1 MLDYGIIGNCK
12 TCSLIKSNASI
23 DWFCFPSFD
32 SPSIFAKLL
41 DNKIGGSFEI
51 ITSDRYKTTQYYDDY
66 TAVLVTKFQ
75 SQNSSFK
82 VIDFF
87 PRYRKILPNKKT
99 KLFRQN
105 TLIRIIEPIKGKPN
119 INIVYNPKP
128 NYAKDKTNLIIE
140 NDLLKTKEINLSS
153 NLDYEKIINQ
163 EKIELNKTLFF
174 AIGVTEK
181 DNFNLTYVK
190 KLLSTTKNYWTRW
203 VGTLNIPTNNSDQII
218 RSAITLKLLTYSE
231 TGAIVAAPTTSIPEE
246 IGSER
251 TWDYRFCWVRDAVFT
266 ANAFKKI
273 GRDYEAK
280 KLLEFML
287 EQSVKKNK
295 SLQLM
300 YGINGETK
308 LTEKKLTHLKGFKN
322 SKPVRIGNAAY
333 NQKQNDIYG
342 SLIDMMY
349 MYYVFYEYETKLPK
363 RYWNFL
369 KYLVKEIENNWKTS
383 DHGIWEF
390 RMQKQHFTYSKL
402 MCYIGMD
409 FAMKIA
415 QHYEKVTYA
424 EKWASLR
431 DKIKDNILMNA
442 WNEKKRSFTMYYGS
456 EELDASVLKMSYH
469 NFLEHDDPRMI
480 NTILNINKQLRV
492 NSLVHRY
499 KIEDDFGKSKSTF
512 TICSFW
518 LIDALYRIGE
528 EKEAKKMYEKL
539 KDYSNHLGLYA
550 EDLTIKKKQNIGNF
564 PQAYTHLALIYSS
577 LLLSEWGTQRKKH
590 ENFIKKYVK

>member
-1 MLDYGIIGNCK
+1 MLNYGIIGNCK
-12 TCSLIKSNASI
+12 TCALINNDASI

-41 DNKIGGSFEI
+41 DEKIGGTFQI
-51 ITSDRYKTTQYYDDY
+51 KVSDEYKTTQYYDDY
-66 TAVLVTKFQ
+66 SAVLVTKFQ
-75 SQNSSFK
+75 SQKSSFK

-105 TLIRIIEPIKGKPN
+105 VLFRIIEPIRGKPN
-119 INIVYNPKP
+119 LKLIYDPKP
-128 NYAKDKTNLIIE
+128 NYAITNPKFKIK
-140 NDLLKTKEINLSS
+140 NNLLTTKEINLSS
-153 NLDYEKIINQ
+153 NLDYKILLNQ
-163 EKIELNKTLFF
+163 SEFELNKTLFF
-174 AIGVTEK
+174 AIGATEN
-181 DNFNLTYVK
+181 DNFNLTYAK
-190 KLLSTTKNYWTRW
+190 KLLSATKKYWSQW
-203 VGTLNIPTNNSDQII
+203 VGTLNIPINNSDQII

-266 ANAFKKI
+266 VNAFKKI

-287 EQSVKKNK
+287 NQSIKKNK
-295 SLQLM
+295 PLQLM

-308 LTEKKLTHLKGFKN
+308 LTEKKLNHLKGFKN

-349 MYYVFYEYETKLPK
+349 MYFVFYEYEKKLPK
-363 RYWNFL
+363 KYWDFL
-369 KYLVKEIENNWKTS
+369 KYLVNEIEKNWKTK

-402 MCYIGMD
+402 MCYVGMD

-415 QHYEKVTYA
+415 QHFNKLTYA
-424 EKWASLR
+424 ENWAILR
-431 DKIKDNILMNA
+431 DKIKDNILKNA
-442 WNEKKRSFTMYYGS
+442 WNDKKRSFTMYYGS
-456 EELDASVLKMSYH
+456 DELDASVLKISYH
-469 NFLEHDDPRMI
+469 NFLEHDDPRLI

-492 NSLVHRY
+492 DSLVHRY

-528 EKEAKKMYEKL
+528 EKESRKMYEKL

-577 LLLSEWGTQRKKH
+577 LLLSEWQTQRKKH
-590 ENFIKKYVK
+590 IIFNKKKVK